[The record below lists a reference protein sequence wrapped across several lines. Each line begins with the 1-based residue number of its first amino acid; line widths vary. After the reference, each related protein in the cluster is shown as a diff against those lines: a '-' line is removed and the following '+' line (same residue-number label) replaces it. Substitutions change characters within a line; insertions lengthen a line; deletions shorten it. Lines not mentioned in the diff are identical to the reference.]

1 MFEKCHQ
8 IKTKRGWKILSVEF
22 SCLLFLTDIIW
33 VNLEIDRH
41 SGVRCGMLE
50 MNSSKFIKLKCDYQ
64 KLLGHWAKGCQQN
77 IKARPTLRTLCV
89 L

>member
-1 MFEKCHQ
+1 
-8 IKTKRGWKILSVEF
+8 
-22 SCLLFLTDIIW
+22 
-33 VNLEIDRH
+33 
-41 SGVRCGMLE
+41 MLE